1 MRNALHE
8 LHEAMTEN
16 NQSPMSIDYGYIHLG
31 GNRMEFAGRIRSHQL
46 ALLDREYDDG
56 FGGQELDGTIVF
68 KDGTWLE
75 RGEYD
80 GSEWWEYKC
89 KPGRDRVLQT
99 EIDKAS
105 IERYKLDIIEYTN
118 HPTLSH
124 LAETY
129 QSMLDGLLE
138 KQNV

>member
-99 EIDKAS
+99 EIDKAEV
-105 IERYKLDIIEYTN
+105 ERYRQILAINKY
-118 HPTLSH
+118 PH
-124 LAETY
+124 LENDY
-129 QSMLDGLLE
+129 RDMLANLLE
-138 KQNV
+138 KQNG